1 MFHLTK
7 WFSNFSGET
16 TPTFSGEVHTLQ
28 SENLSKNNHTIS
40 ILGTKGLSGSS
51 LKKTAVFGSNAQ
63 INQTSISGSSSSK
76 SSTTLTLGN
85 NKSQSEGY
93 ASRGKLELY
102 GPNAYST
109 TLSYDDSESSFL
121 SFPAAGTATSPA
133 KLALLS
139 EVTSVSNN
147 LDALSSSVNTK
158 LNGLTNLTTTHTN
171 DISNINSALD
181 ILTATYA
188 TKVELEAEITKLLD
202 GASPDALDGIKE
214 LAAALNNDDEYYQTV
229 NNLLS
234 TKVNITDF
242 NSSISNLNDQ
252 KVNRSGDTM
261 TGSLGII
268 NSSWPTF
275 AFYLD
280 KDTVTGSIYQ
290 SQSSRRVGIN
300 QRAENSNFSED
311 YLFPVPSPVE
321 SEAERPWYSILTS
334 KEAVT
339 IAQGGTG
346 ARDVA
351 TARANLGVVAKA
363 GDTMT
368 GALTVEN
375 NNITLN
381 QGTAQKGFVAIRT
394 IDNIEHKTDY
404 MMSSAGGPIIRY
416 IIDGAEKNRMTL
428 REDETAFNKPVNIG
442 SGGTGANNA
451 AKARENLGAVS
462 KSGDTITG
470 VLYRQGSSGAIGL
483 AIGTASKPENV
494 SIISVG
500 DGTEFN
506 RFAFRQYGTNGNREN
521 FNLPNTT
528 TPAANVNYNILTSKE
543 AVTIA
548 QGGTG
553 ATTKAE
559 ALNNLMYLG
568 RNPITSPSADTITNW
583 RAQGTGYAWY
593 TAQDQINNQPSQWG
607 VLINYALDS
616 NDAFQL
622 WGTAAGPVYHRS
634 GNQSADLTTHTWRK
648 FFDDSMTIPIANGG
662 TGATT
667 ADSACQNI
675 GAVKKSGDTMTGGLT
690 AARLAVVASYPT
702 LGFKSG
708 SKTNENAFIQVD
720 TNGKF
725 GFYSYNDDQDS
736 KTTRYYE
743 GYYLPVPNSGMTAK
757 KTYPILT
764 GKSPVTIAQGGTGA
778 STAEGARTNLGV
790 VSKTGDSITGQLS
803 ITHNAFHGLKLI
815 ASSTSTNKEA
825 SIGFFQNTT
834 ETWTLGVATGSPN
847 TANFGLYASGQGL
860 VLSIDQASTG
870 RMQVSRPVYT
880 KGLGVYGAS
889 ATAWA
894 SISLTDNGSASAKSR
909 GSMMVSDAN
918 ALHFNVKQTDSN
930 YAERYLLPAP
940 ATGLTKDVWYNI
952 LTTKTVVYSTSQP
965 AYAAG
970 KIWLKPV

>member
-7 WFSNFSGET
+7 WFSNFSGEA

-40 ILGTKGLSGSS
+40 ILGTKGLSGDS

-85 NKSQSEGY
+85 NKKQNESY

-102 GPNAYST
+102 GPNTYST

-171 DISNINSALD
+171 DISNINSALN
-181 ILTATYA
+181 IFTTTYA
-188 TKVELEAEITKLLD
+188 TKAELEAEITKLLD

-252 KVNRSGDTM
+252 KINRSGDTM

-311 YLFPVPSPVE
+311 YLLPAPSVVE
-321 SEAERPWYSILTS
+321 SEAVRPWYSILTS
-334 KEAVT
+334 KETVT

-351 TARANLGVVAKA
+351 TARANLGVVAKG

-375 NNITLN
+375 NNITIN
-381 QGTAQKGFVAIRT
+381 QGTAQKGFTATRT
-394 IDNIEHKTDY
+394 IDNLEHKTDY

-416 IIDGAEKNRMTL
+416 IIDGSEKNRMTL
-428 REDETAFNKPVNIG
+428 REEETAFHKPVNIS
-442 SGGTGANNA
+442 SGGTGANSA
-451 AKARENLGAVS
+451 AKARENLGVVS

-470 VLYRQGSSGAIGL
+470 ALYRQGNAGAIGL
-483 AIGTASKPENV
+483 AIGTASNQENV

-528 TPAANVNYNILTSKE
+528 TPAANVNYSILTSKE

-553 ATTKAE
+553 ATTRAG
-559 ALNNLMYLG
+559 AVDSLMYLG
-568 RNPITSPSADTITNW
+568 TNPINTPSKDTITNW

-593 TAQDQINNQPSQWG
+593 TTAGQINNQPSQWG
-607 VLINYALDS
+607 VLINYSLGA

-622 WGTAAGPVYHRS
+622 WGTASGAVYHRS
-634 GNQSADLTTHTWRK
+634 GNQNLDLTTYAWRK

-667 ADSACQNI
+667 AA
-675 GAVKKSGDTMTGGLT
+675 
-690 AARLAVVASYPT
+690 
-702 LGFKSG
+702 
-708 SKTNENAFIQVD
+708 
-720 TNGKF
+720 
-725 GFYSYNDDQDS
+725 
-736 KTTRYYE
+736 
-743 GYYLPVPNSGMTAK
+743 
-757 KTYPILT
+757 
-764 GKSPVTIAQGGTGA
+764 
-778 STAEGARTNLGV
+778 GARTNLGV
-790 VSKTGDSITGQLS
+790 VSKTGDSMTGQLS
-803 ITHNAFHGLKLI
+803 ITHNTFHGLKLI
-815 ASSTSTNKEA
+815 ASSTSKNKEA

-834 ETWTLGVATGSPN
+834 ETWTLGVATGGPN
-847 TANFGLYASGQGL
+847 TANFGLYAAGQGL
-860 VLSIDQASTG
+860 VMSIDQASG
-870 RMQVSRPVYT
+870 GSMQINRRVQA
-880 KGLGVYGAS
+880 KGLNSYGAS

-894 SISLTDNGSASAKSR
+894 AVGISDNGSASAKSR
-909 GSMMVSDAN
+909 GSMMVSN
-918 ALHFNVKQTDSN
+918 VNVLHFNVKETDN
-930 YAERYLLPAP
+930 DKAERYMFPAP
-940 ATGLTKDVWYNI
+940 ATGLTADVWYNI
-952 LTTKTVVYSTSQP
+952 LTTKTVKISSTQP
-965 AYAAG
+965 SSPIEG
-970 KIWLKPV
+970 MIWLKLG

>member
-1 MFHLTK
+1 MSVLNYPGLQYFYNQLLTKFAKASDFQAVQGTSASNSDTLFHLTK
-7 WFSNFSGET
+7 WFSNFSGEA

-40 ILGTKGLSGSS
+40 ILGTKGLSGDS

-85 NKSQSEGY
+85 NKRQSEGY

-102 GPNAYST
+102 GPNTYST
-109 TLSYDDSESSFL
+109 TLSYEDSESSFL
-121 SFPAAGTATSPA
+121 SFPAAGTAASPA

-171 DISNINSALD
+171 DISNINSALN
-181 ILTATYA
+181 IFTTTYA
-188 TKVELEAEITKLLD
+188 TKAELEAEITKLLD

-290 SQSSRRVGIN
+290 SQSSRRIGIN

-311 YLFPVPSPVE
+311 YLLPAPSVVE
-321 SEAERPWYSILTS
+321 SEAARPWYSILTS
-334 KEAVT
+334 KETVT

-346 ARDVA
+346 ATTA
-351 TARANLGVVAKA
+351 SAARAALGITPANIGAVNKEGDMLSGNLDFYDNQYGLAWKLSDGTRVYLRPDIDTNMLQTVLVPTGGNAFSAFNIASNGTISFNKPLSITSGGTGASTAEQARKNLGVPYYAKYDAGNLQTGA
-363 GDTMT
+363 GDVS
-368 GALTVEN
+368 AW
-375 NNITLN
+375 ITYYGDNGTTYN
-381 QGTAQKGFVAIRT
+381 QMDLGKDATSF
-394 IDNIEHKTDY
+394 
-404 MMSSAGGPIIRY
+404 S
-416 IIDGAEKNRMTL
+416 
-428 REDETAFNKPVNIG
+428 KPVNLA

-470 VLYRQGSSGAIGL
+470 VLYRQGSAGTIGL
-483 AIGTASKPENV
+483 AIGTASKPENI

-506 RFAFRQYGTNGNREN
+506 RFAFRQYGTNGIREN

-528 TPAANVNYNILTSKE
+528 TPSANTNYSILTSKE
-543 AVTIA
+543 TVTIT

-553 ATTKAE
+553 ASNQAG
-559 ALNNLMYLG
+559 AW
-568 RNPITSPSADTITNW
+568 TNIV
-583 RAQGTGYAWY
+583 A
-593 TAQDQINNQPSQWG
+593 P
-607 VLINYALDS
+607 
-616 NDAFQL
+616 
-622 WGTAAGPVYHRS
+622 
-634 GNQSADLTTHTWRK
+634 
-648 FFDDSMTIPIANGG
+648 GG
-662 TGATT
+662 
-667 ADSACQNI
+667 
-675 GAVKKSGDTMTGGLT
+675 TMTGTITLHTTGLKTSHSAGFTTNQYGNFIHQSTT
-690 AARLAVVASYPT
+690 ANDTWGICSNSGAANFRVAYETGNTTIAGSLTSSRIAINAAYPT
-702 LGFKSG
+702 LAFKSN
-708 SKTNENAFIQVD
+708 SKTNENAFIQTN
-720 TNGKF
+720 TNGQI
-725 GFYSYNDDQDS
+725 GLYSYNDDQDS

-764 GKSPVTIAQGGTGA
+764 GKSPVTIAQGGTGLTNA
-778 STAEGARTNLGV
+778 KDVQSFFMNSYNTTSSTDISTMDVFSLPPGIYHHENETSTAKHYPIAATRALVEV
-790 VSKTGDSITGQLS
+790 KGQYRAG
-803 ITHNAFHGLKLI
+803 T
-815 ASSTSTNKEA
+815 
-825 SIGFFQNTT
+825 
-834 ETWTLGVATGSPN
+834 
-847 TANFGLYASGQGL
+847 
-860 VLSIDQASTG
+860 
-870 RMQVSRPVYT
+870 
-880 KGLGVYGAS
+880 AS
-889 ATAWA
+889 AADGYPNGYW
-894 SISLTDNGSASAKSR
+894 SIRVYYPYSGEEYWNHRTWSSWTGWKKSYN
-909 GSMMVSDAN
+909 SD
-918 ALHFNVKQTDSN
+918 
-930 YAERYLLPAP
+930 Y
-940 ATGLTKDVWYNI
+940 I
-952 LTTKTVVYSTSQP
+952 VYSTSQP
-965 AYAAG
+965 TYAAG
-970 KIWLKPV
+970 RIWLKPV